1 MSMTEDFFRNRMLW
15 PELEASLA
23 HRFARQVISGQD
35 QLSPAFL
42 DLSVLSTA
50 FLSAFAAH
58 CDLREI
64 GSIQDGFDLVSHK
77 QGT

>member
-35 QLSPAFL
+35 QLSPAFFRL
-42 DLSVLSTA
+42 VGTDYC
-50 FLSAFAAH
+50 FLKCF
-58 CDLREI
+58 C
-64 GSIQDGFDLVSHK
+64 GSL
-77 QGT
+77 